1 MHARF
6 TPSLDALAPALR
18 SALAHELDQADFN
31 GWLSAAQA
39 ASLMRAGGMDED
51 ALCFALLPLAAACAL
66 APVSRFNVGAVARG
80 VSGNLYFGA
89 NMEFIGAPL
98 QQTVHAE
105 QSAIN
110 HAWLRG
116 EKRLRGISVNY
127 TPCGHCRQF
136 MNELNSGTDLM
147 IYLPDR
153 SPATLGHYLP
163 DAFGPRDLAIH
174 TLLMDGVDHQYGMM
188 APNGRGAR
196 AVKSPGARA
205 DTLYAAAQGAD
216 PVQAAS
222 GQPAAG
228 SPGKGAEGVNDPLAQ
243 QALQAAN
250 QSHAPYSQA
259 HSAVALQTADGRI
272 FAGRYAENA
281 AFNPSLPPLQSALIL
296 LNMAGADCATLQRA
310 VLLEREGAPFS
321 QWDATRSTLTALG
334 CGEISRYWLT

>member
-6 TPSLDALAPALR
+6 NPSLDALEPGLR
-18 SALAHELDQADFN
+18 AALAHELDQEDFS
-31 GWLSAAQA
+31 GWFSAAQA
-39 ASLMRAGGMDED
+39 ATLMRAGNLDEN

-116 EKRLRGISVNY
+116 EKRLRGITVNY

-136 MNELNSGTDLM
+136 MNELNSGADLM

-153 SPATLGHYLP
+153 SPAPLAHYLP

-174 TLLMDGVDHQYGMM
+174 TLLMDGVDHQYAIMTSD
-188 APNGRGAR
+188 ARGAKPG
-196 AVKSPGARA
+196 KSPGARSA
-205 DTLYAAAQGAD
+205 TLAGAIPATTQPMATAPDKGAAAG
-216 PVQAAS
+216 
-222 GQPAAG
+222 
-228 SPGKGAEGVNDPLAQ
+228 NDPLAR
-243 QALQAAN
+243 QALLAAN

-259 HSAVALQTADGRI
+259 HSGVALQTADGRI

-296 LNMAGADCATLQRA
+296 VNMAGADCGKIHRA
-310 VLLEREGAPFS
+310 ALAEREGAPFS
-321 QWDATRSTLTALG
+321 QADATRSTLRALD
-334 CGEISRYWLT
+334 CGELTRYWLT